1 MIEKEISRILR
12 HLKNDDIS
20 FEDQRVLITGG
31 AGFLGSWICDVLVGQ
46 GAKVTCLDNFL
57 SGRIANIRHLLGYE
71 NFKFIEHDISRPI
84 FLDEKFD
91 LVMHL
96 ASRAS
101 PLEFDKFP
109 IQILK
114 ANTIGTW
121 IALGIAKRCEA
132 RFLFASTSE
141 VYGDAEIIPT
151 PESYN
156 GNVSPLGIRGCYDES
171 KRCGEAFVMAY
182 HRQHGLDTRIVRIF
196 NTYGPRMRAEGYYGR
211 VIPRFITQ
219 ALNDKPLTVFGD
231 GKQTRSFTYV
241 TDEVEGILRLAG
253 LKGLSGE
260 VINIGN
266 DRETRIIDLAKL
278 IIKLTNS
285 TSTIEF
291 HPLPEGDPRRRCPE
305 ISKAKRLLK
314 WEPKVV
320 LEEGLRRTI
329 EWFKKY

>member
-1 MIEKEISRILR
+1 M
-12 HLKNDDIS
+12 
-20 FEDQRVLITGG
+20 V
-31 AGFLGSWICDVLVGQ
+31 
-46 GAKVTCLDNFL
+46 
-57 SGRIANIRHLLGYE
+57 
-71 NFKFIEHDISRPI
+71 
-84 FLDEKFD
+84 
-91 LVMHL
+91 
-96 ASRAS
+96 RA
-101 PLEFDKFP
+101 DH
-109 IQILK
+109 
-114 ANTIGTW
+114 
-121 IALGIAKRCEA
+121 
-132 RFLFASTSE
+132 
-141 VYGDAEIIPT
+141 GDAEIIPT

-156 GNVSPLGIRGCYDES
+156 GNVSPLGIRGCYDEG

-241 TDEVEGILRLAG
+241 TDEVEGILRFAG
-253 LKGLSGE
+253 LNGLSGE

-266 DRETRIIDLAKL
+266 DKETRIIDLAKL

-291 HPLPEGDPRRRCPE
+291 HPLPEGDPKRRCPD
-305 ISKAKRLLK
+305 ISKAKRLLR

-329 EWFKKY
+329 EWFRLIGGK